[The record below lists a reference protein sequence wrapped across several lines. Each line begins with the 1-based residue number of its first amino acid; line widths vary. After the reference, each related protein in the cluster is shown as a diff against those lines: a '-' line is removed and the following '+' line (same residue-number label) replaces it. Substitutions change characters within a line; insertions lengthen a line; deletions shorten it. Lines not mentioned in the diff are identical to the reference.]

1 MATETTGRD
10 ERQPNAPTN
19 TAETNAADNTGN
31 TDEGT
36 SGAMLDRA
44 TYGQTLDPENDGQ
57 QLADQMDD
65 SMRSDMQPAAG
76 PAPASDEN
84 LPRQLTDPS
93 DRAFTLPEEQ
103 V

>member
-1 MATETTGRD
+1 MATEKTGRD

-19 TAETNAADNTGN
+19 AAETNAAN

-84 LPRQLTDPS
+84 IPSQLTDPS

>member
-1 MATETTGRD
+1 MADQPTGRD

-19 TAETNAADNTGN
+19 AAETNAADNEDGP
-31 TDEGT
+31 
-36 SGAMLDRA
+36 SSAMLDRE

-57 QLADQMDD
+57 QQADQMDD
-65 SMRSDMQPAAG
+65 SMRSDMPPAAG
-76 PAPASDEN
+76 LAPASDAN
-84 LPRQLTDPS
+84 IPSQLTDPS

>member
-1 MATETTGRD
+1 MATETPAGRD

-19 TAETNAADNTGN
+19 AAETNDADN
-31 TDEGT
+31 DEEGT
-36 SGAMLDRA
+36 ASAMLDRA

-57 QLADQMDD
+57 QQADQMDD
-65 SMRSDMQPAAG
+65 SMRSDMPPAPG

-84 LPRQLTDPS
+84 LPSQLTDPS

-103 V
+103 G

>member
-1 MATETTGRD
+1 MATPSAPRD
-10 ERQPNAPTN
+10 DQPRNESTKSNEPN
-19 TAETNAADNTGN
+19 DADND

-36 SGAMLDRA
+36 ASAMLDRE
-44 TYGQTLDPENDGQ
+44 TYGQTLDPERDGQ
-57 QLADQMDD
+57 QQADQMDD
-65 SMRSDMQPAAG
+65 SLRSEHESTG

-84 LPRQLTDPS
+84 IPSQLTDPS

>member
-1 MATETTGRD
+1 MATENPARD

-19 TAETNAADNTGN
+19 TAETNDADND
-31 TDEGT
+31 TDQGT
-36 SGAMLDRA
+36 AGAMLDRA

-57 QLADQMDD
+57 RQADLMDD
-65 SMRSDMQPAAG
+65 SMRSDMQPSPG

-84 LPRQLTDPS
+84 IPSQLTDPS